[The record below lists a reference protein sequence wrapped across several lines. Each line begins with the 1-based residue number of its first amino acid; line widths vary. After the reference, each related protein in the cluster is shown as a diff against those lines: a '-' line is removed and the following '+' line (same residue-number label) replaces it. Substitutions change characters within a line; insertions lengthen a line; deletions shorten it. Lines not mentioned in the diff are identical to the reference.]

1 MLPWV
6 IAHPGVTTTEVC
18 ERFGYSKRELAADL
32 DLVFVCGLP
41 GYGPGELMVAYVED
55 DEVVVDMADY
65 FSAPLRLNPAEALG
79 LLAAG
84 MALTSTG
91 QAPPALERAV
101 SKLSAVLVPDAE
113 ESFSVELA
121 VGSDLVDTLR
131 RGAVD
136 HQVIDIVYTALGS
149 GETKTRAIEP
159 WSVFSALGNWYVS
172 AHCRTAAAERV
183 FRVDRIR
190 TATLTEERFDPP
202 DEIPPPVVRY
212 TPSEDDV
219 RATIRLG
226 PHARWV
232 AEYYPITELDD
243 DGTVGFSASD
253 ARVVARL
260 LLRLGKDA
268 ELIDGDEVAADLEGL
283 RERILLRYTEG

>member
-6 IAHPGVTTTEVC
+6 IANPGATTAEVC
-18 ERFGYSKRELAADL
+18 DRFGYTKRELMSDL

-41 GYGPGELMVAYVED
+41 GYGPGDLMVAYIDE

-65 FSAPLRLNPAEALG
+65 FSAPLRLNSAEALG

-101 SKLSAVLVPDAE
+101 AKLSAVLVPDAE
-113 ESFSVELA
+113 EAFSVDLS
-121 VGSDLVDTLR
+121 VNSDHVDTLR
-131 RGAVD
+131 RGAAD
-136 HQVIDIVYTALGS
+136 HQVVDIVYTGLAT
-149 GETKTRAIEP
+149 GETKERSIEP

-172 AHCRTAAAERV
+172 AHCRTAQAERV

-190 TATLTEERFDPP
+190 SARLTEEQFQPP
-202 DEIPPPVVRY
+202 SEVPPPEVRY

-226 PHARWV
+226 PRARWV
-232 AEYYPITELDD
+232 AEYYPVTEIDA

-253 ARVVARL
+253 VRVIARL
-260 LLRLGKDA
+260 MLRLGDDA
-268 ELIDGDEVAADLEGL
+268 ELIEGVEVANDLAAL
-283 RERILLRYTEG
+283 RARILARYGES

>member
-6 IAHPGVTTTEVC
+6 IANPGVMTDEVC
-18 ERFGYSKRELAADL
+18 ERFGYTKRELMADL

-41 GYGPGELMVAYVED
+41 GYGPGDLMVAYIDE

-84 MALTSTG
+84 MALASTG

-101 SKLSAVLVPDAE
+101 AKLSSVLVPDAQE
-113 ESFSVELA
+113 AFSVDLA
-121 VGSDLVDTLR
+121 VNSDHVDTLR
-131 RGAVD
+131 HGASD
-136 HQVIDIVYTALGS
+136 HRVIDIVYTSLAS
-149 GETKTRAIEP
+149 GATKQRSIEP

-172 AHCRTAAAERV
+172 AHCRTAQAERV

-190 TATLTEERFDPP
+190 SAQLTDEQFDPP
-202 DEIPPPVVRY
+202 ASVPPPEVRY
-212 TPSEDDV
+212 TPSEDDI

-226 PHARWV
+226 PRSRWV
-232 AEYYPITELDD
+232 AEYYPVTEIDGE
-243 DGTVGFSASD
+243 GTVGFSASD
-253 ARVVARL
+253 VRVIARL
-260 LLRLGKDA
+260 MLRLGEDA
-268 ELIDGDEVAADLEGL
+268 ELIDGDEVADDLAGL
-283 RERILLRYTEG
+283 RSRILHRYGVV